1 VAALYRERRDHFAA
15 ERDRLARRSRQISS
29 ARLLSFL
36 AAVAALGWSVF
47 ASSGPRAE
55 VAAGGAS
62 LLAGFV
68 ALVIAHERV
77 IRSLERASGLALLNQ
92 AGLHRLARAWSELP
106 RPSAPALAPGSEEE
120 SLAVDLNLFGLG
132 GLFHLGATAVTPSG
146 KQTLAHALLE
156 PAEVATIRERQGAV
170 AELAGLIDFR
180 QELEVRA
187 RLMADLPPDPE
198 PFLRWAEGAP
208 WLRARALRRWLPR
221 ILALVGLTLVACH
234 AAGLTRYPLWLL
246 PVAVNLALD
255 ALLGKHPRALF
266 DEISAHEREFRSY
279 AELLALAG
287 EADVHDPLL
296 SRLRTT
302 LAASDGAA
310 VRALRRLDRLLALAD
325 MRRAGLFHF
334 PLEALLLW
342 DFHVLDL
349 LEGWQA
355 SEGRQVRRWLELLG
369 ELETLGALAGLK
381 HDHPGWCFPVLVE
394 GEPILRARG
403 LGHPLLPPDRCVRN
417 DVEVGPP
424 GSFLLVTGSNMS
436 GKSTLLRAIG
446 VNAVLAGA
454 GGPVCAA
461 SLSLPPLRLGTS
473 FTVQDSLADGV
484 SFFMAELRRLKSVVE
499 LAARAREAERVLLF
513 LLDEILLGTNIAERQ
528 IAVREVVA
536 HLLARGSIGAISS
549 HDLTLASAEGIAAA
563 CRPVHFR
570 EHYEEQEGRTVM
582 RFDYLLREG
591 IAPTTNAITL
601 LRMVG
606 IEPPPRPL

>member
-1 VAALYRERRDHFAA
+1 
-15 ERDRLARRSRQISS
+15 
-29 ARLLSFL
+29 
-36 AAVAALGWSVF
+36 
-47 ASSGPRAE
+47 
-55 VAAGGAS
+55 
-62 LLAGFV
+62 
-68 ALVIAHERV
+68 V
-77 IRSLERASGLALLNQ
+77 IRALERAEGLAILNG

-106 RPSAPALAPGSEEE
+106 RPAAPALAPGSEAE
-120 SLAVDLNLFGLG
+120 SLAVDLDLFGPG
-132 GLFHLGATAVTPSG
+132 GLFHLSATAVTPFG
-146 KQTLAHALLE
+146 KQALARAFLE
-156 PAEVATIRERQGAV
+156 PAGAGEIRERQGAV
-170 AELAGLIDFR
+170 GELAGLLDFR

-208 WLRARALRRWLPR
+208 WLRARALRRWPPR
-221 ILALVGLTLVACH
+221 ILALLTIGLVACH
-234 AAGLTRYPLWLL
+234 ATGLTPGALWLL
-246 PVAVNLALD
+246 PAAVNLVLS

-279 AELLALAG
+279 AELVALPG
-287 EADVHDPLL
+287 EATVRDPLL
-296 SRLRTT
+296 ARLRTT
-302 LAASDGAA
+302 LAAGDGAA
-310 VRALRRLDRLLALAD
+310 TRAFRRLDRLLSLAD
-325 MRRAGLFHF
+325 VRRAGLFHF
-334 PLEALLLW
+334 PLQALLLW
-342 DFHVLDL
+342 DFHVLDA

-355 SEGRQVRRWLELLG
+355 TEGRQVRRWLELLG
-369 ELETLGALAGLK
+369 ELEALGTLAGLK
-381 HDHPGWCFPVLVE
+381 HDHPDWCFPEIVD
-394 GEPILRARG
+394 EPILRARR

-417 DVEVGPP
+417 SVQVGPP

-461 SLSLPPLRLGTS
+461 ELSLPPLRLGTS
-473 FTVQDSLADGV
+473 FTVRDSLADGI

-499 LAARAREAERVLLF
+499 LAASARAAGRVPLF
-513 LLDEILLGTNIAERQ
+513 LFDEILLGTNIAERQ

-536 HLLARGSIGAISS
+536 HLLARGAIGAISS

-570 EHYEEQEGRTVM
+570 EHYEEQEGQTVM

-591 IAPTTNAITL
+591 IAPTTNALTL

-606 IEPPPRPL
+606 IEPPSPP